1 MEHTTNTGQQ
11 TLDQAIKGLI
21 LGILSWLAIK
31 YELPVEVVVGGSAVV
46 AALMAWFSAKMGA
59 DKGTASFFG
68 PKTH

>member
-1 MEHTTNTGQQ
+1 MEHITDTRQQ
-11 TLDQAIKGLI
+11 TLDQAVKGLV

-31 YELPVEVVVGGSAVV
+31 YDLPVEIVVGGSAVV

-59 DKGTASFFG
+59 DKSTASFFG